1 MDDLDLPDPSDP
13 TEEVQRPRPSATQRI
28 LSAWPFNP
36 WETAALALLYISP
49 FVVRWLVTCG
59 F

>member
-36 WETAALALLYISP
+36 WETVSLVLLYASP
-49 FVVRWLVTCG
+49 FFVRWLVACG